1 MAVNVIARPSNQVGT
16 RSARAFSLI
25 ELLTVLFIISL
36 VIAILIPAVGGA
48 RNSAKRAAT
57 MTMMT
62 NITQASRQFELDN
75 RRPPGYF
82 SPAEMGSDANAD
94 RGFTAMKNVLLDL
107 GGGVTQAAENTAMG
121 IYSGVGPVAGT
132 SVTVDMGQIGAPSG
146 KGASNS
152 KSYFSPDRN
161 YFVAQNG
168 PNQLTATGMT
178 LGNRNMPE
186 VVDAWGTPILAWVA
200 DERPA
205 AAAAAQSD
213 GFSAITST
221 GPTAKFYW
229 NSNAAVLSSVSTGK
243 LGRSQVFTDR
253 NVKHSLIGAV
263 VGGTRNQDLIVKT
276 MTGILG
282 NPAFPKQGLA
292 NLPAEPMGNFILHAA
307 GADGYFL
314 GSDDRGGKLAY
325 SDTTPGYSGAVRYQS
340 GVDTKAEFDDIVV
353 SGGN

>member
-1 MAVNVIARPSNQVGT
+1 MAVTVIARPSTTQHSRGV
-16 RSARAFSLI
+16 RAFSLI

-62 NITQASRQFELDN
+62 NLSQGARSFELDN
-75 RRPPGYF
+75 RRLPGFF

-94 RGFTAMKNVLLDL
+94 RGFTTMKNVLLDL
-107 GGGVTQAAENTAMG
+107 AGGVTQAAQNTAQG
-121 IYSGVGPVAGT
+121 IFGDVGPVQAT
-132 SVTVDMGQIGAPSG
+132 AVTVDFGQIGAPSG
-146 KGASNS
+146 RGASNS

-161 YFVAQNG
+161 YFTAQNG

-178 LGNRNMPE
+178 DGNRNMPE

-205 AAAAAQSD
+205 AAGAAPGD

-229 NSNAAVLSSVSTGK
+229 NSNAAVLSSVSTGR
-243 LGRSQVFTDR
+243 LGRSQVYTDR
-253 NVKHSLIGAV
+253 AVKHSLLGA
-263 VGGTRNQDLIVKT
+263 GRAADLRVKT

-282 NPAFPKQGLA
+282 NPAFPKQGVA

-307 GADGYFL
+307 GADGFFL

-325 SDTTPGYSGAVRYQS
+325 SDPTAGYTGAVRYQS
-340 GVDTKAEFDDIVV
+340 GVDTKAEFDDVIV